1 MLLHRLTPALLGA
14 SLAIALAPAVVQPAA
29 ADPTTPPAA
38 SSPHALQ
45 LLDQAQAALQGAHED
60 ATLALVELRDQL
72 PHLDRADRTE
82 AEALFARPDGSVD
95 PTDDPRAAQWSSTE
109 KGAALSTCD
118 DTATYGSH
126 PFCVHWVP
134 EGTSGG
140 LLTPSRQISTADAV
154 AKTVQTLS
162 RVWNTEIGTLGYRV
176 PKGDGAA
183 GSKQVPTR
191 DRVDVYLA
199 DTGRSAIYGYAV
211 PEGSASV
218 QTSAG
223 YLVLDNDFSAA
234 QFGSATHPDAARQV
248 TAAHEFFHLVQFGY
262 DADESIW
269 LMESTATWIEERVFT
284 AVNDNRQYIASG
296 SLRLPGQ
303 PVDTFASG
311 GTPQYGT
318 WVFHELI
325 SQRLGS
331 GVLRQ
336 VWRNAA
342 TVPGD
347 NARASLAAALRT
359 AGSSL
364 FNEFRT
370 FSGASIA
377 PARFWREGGH
387 YPRAAISRTWT
398 LSPTARSTGLLSA
411 TIDHLASVDVVVKPA
426 STMTGAWKLRLRI
439 DAPSSAAT
447 AYVLVFYRDGRAT
460 KVPLRL
466 NAYGNRVYDA
476 PFSATKVHRV
486 ALALGNASA
495 SDGRTTTFRA
505 SAWR

>member
-14 SLAIALAPAVVQPAA
+14 SLSLSLAPALVQPAA
-29 ADPTTPPAA
+29 ADPTAPPAG
-38 SSPHALQ
+38 SSPHAVH
-45 LLDQAQAALQGAHED
+45 LLDQAQAALKGGRED

-72 PHLDRADRTE
+72 THLDSTDR
-82 AEALFARPDGSVD
+82 AEARALFTRPDGTVAATD
-95 PTDDPRAAQWSSTE
+95 PTAARWTSAERS
-109 KGAALSTCD
+109 AARSTCD
-118 DTATYGSH
+118 APAAYGNN

-134 EGTSGG
+134 EGTRSG
-140 LLTPSRQISTADAV
+140 LLNPSRQISTDAAV
-154 AKTVQTLS
+154 AKTVQTLT
-162 RVWNTEIGTLGYRV
+162 RTWDTEIGTLGYRV
-176 PKGDGAA
+176 PKGDGSA
-183 GSKQVPTR
+183 GSRQVPTR

-199 DTGRSAIYGYAV
+199 DTGRSGIYGYAV

-234 QFGSATHPDAARQV
+234 QFGDATHPDAARQV

-269 LMESTATWIEERVFT
+269 LMESTATWIEERVYT
-284 AVNDNRQYIASG
+284 AVNDNRQYIAAG
-296 SLRLPGQ
+296 SLRWPGQ
-303 PVDTFASG
+303 PVDTFGNGAH
-311 GTPQYGT
+311 YGT

-325 SQRLGS
+325 SQRLGN

-342 TVPGD
+342 AVAGD
-347 NARASLAAALRT
+347 NARASLSSALRT

-364 FNEFRT
+364 LNEFRT

-377 PARFWREGGH
+377 PAHFWREGRY
-387 YPRAAISRTWT
+387 YPRAEISRTWT
-398 LSPTARSTGLLSA
+398 LSPTARSTGLLS
-411 TIDHLASVDVVVKPA
+411 TRINHLASVDVVVRPA

-447 AYVLVFYRDGRAT
+447 AYVLVFRRDGSVT

-466 NAYGNRVYDA
+466 NASGNRVYDV
-476 PFSATKVHRV
+476 PFSASRVHRV
-486 ALALGNASA
+486 AVALGNASA
-495 SDGRTTTFRA
+495 RDGRTTTFRA
-505 SAWR
+505 TAWR